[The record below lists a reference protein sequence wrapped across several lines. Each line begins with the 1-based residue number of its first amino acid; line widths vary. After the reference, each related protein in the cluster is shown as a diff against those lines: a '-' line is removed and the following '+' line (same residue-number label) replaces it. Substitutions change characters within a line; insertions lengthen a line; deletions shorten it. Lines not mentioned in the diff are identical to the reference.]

1 MVVASASN
9 TSILSN
15 ELVGQRSLLTPL
27 FFNPCLDS
35 EGQFEET
42 EGSPEDYE
50 EVYYED
56 LSGGVEGIDYTI
68 SYGPDEGIKEEAD
81 T

>member
-1 MVVASASN
+1 
-9 TSILSN
+9 L
-15 ELVGQRSLLTPL
+15 
-27 FFNPCLDS
+27 

-42 EGSPEDYE
+42 EGSPENYE
-50 EVYYED
+50 EVYYKKPD

-68 SYGPDEGIKEEAD
+68 SYGPDEGLEEEAD